1 MTLLQRI
8 EAHLSRE
15 GLTPTRLGRELL
27 GDPSFVRDLRRG
39 REPRPETTARVLAY
53 LDRVDPCRS

>member
-8 EAHLSRE
+8 EAHIMRE
-15 GLTPTRLGRELL
+15 GLPPTRFGRQVL

-39 REPRPETTARVLAY
+39 RVPRPETIARVLAY
-53 LDRVDPCRS
+53 LDRAGPCRS